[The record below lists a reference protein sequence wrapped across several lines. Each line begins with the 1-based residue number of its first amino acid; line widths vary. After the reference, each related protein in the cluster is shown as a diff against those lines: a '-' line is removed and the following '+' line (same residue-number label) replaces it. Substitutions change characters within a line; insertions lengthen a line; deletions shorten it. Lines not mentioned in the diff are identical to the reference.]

1 MKISNSVVETG
12 LQFILYLFCSI
23 ALSFS
28 GVVTGIAII
37 AVIQHHTG
45 AVNPGLVGLAI
56 SYALGITG
64 KLSGLVSGLSF

>member
-1 MKISNSVVETG
+1 MVSEHPTHTFLIHRLNNDN
-12 LQFILYLFCSI
+12 LYL
-23 ALSFS
+23 

-64 KLSGLVSGLSF
+64 KLSGLVSGLL